1 MTQLSLIDTPRTW
14 RLDERTRA
22 TGRAGIAR
30 ARAALAAGIEDRRE
44 RPDDRNTDEA
54 AARRRAPRRRPGR
67 RPTPTGAPDRRRA
80 AA

>member
-1 MTQLSLIDTPRTW
+1 MTQLSLIDTPKSW

-30 ARAALAAGIEDRRE
+30 ARAALAAGLESR
-44 RPDDRNTDEA
+44 EA
-54 AARRRAPRRRPGR
+54 ASTARRPPPRRRPGR
-67 RPTPTGAPDRRRA
+67 RPTRTGAPDRRRA

>member
-22 TGRAGIAR
+22 TGRAGLAR
-30 ARAALAAGIEDRRE
+30 ARAALAAGIESRV
-44 RPDDRNTDEA
+44 EA
-54 AARRRAPRRRPGR
+54 PEAEAEPASRRRGPRRRPGR

>member
-22 TGRAGIAR
+22 TGRAGLAR
-30 ARAALAAGIEDRRE
+30 ARAALAAGIESRG
-44 RPDDRNTDEA
+44 EA
-54 AARRRAPRRRPGR
+54 PEGEAEPASRRRGPRRRPGR

>member
-30 ARAALAAGIEDRRE
+30 ARAALAAGIEGRRDG
-44 RPDDRNTDEA
+44 RDADEA
-54 AARRRAPRRRPGR
+54 TARRPPPRRRPGR
-67 RPTPTGAPDRRRA
+67 RPTRTGAPDRRRA